1 MPDQDR
7 MGSTVDA
14 PSPARTVYLE
24 RVCIM
29 SNVKTLTLSAIG
41 SLTEA
46 LKHEDKATRIWV
58 KTTDT
63 IIAEGV
69 TSADLAIVKKGGSEA
84 LRDQVKTVIVAT
96 FTAAEQKLLA
106 SDVKTLSDADKVKR
120 RTAQQKIGARFAL
133 VELKLRTA
141 EALLKGK
148 VATTATT
155 AIQRIQIKLK
165 EVIEALQKIEGAEFD
180 ITEAVKRINA
190 VKGMMP
196 AA

>member
-1 MPDQDR
+1 
-7 MGSTVDA
+7 
-14 PSPARTVYLE
+14 
-24 RVCIM
+24 M

-63 IIAEGV
+63 IIAEGI
-69 TSADLAIVKKGGSEA
+69 TSADLATVKKGGSEA
-84 LRDQVKTVIVAT
+84 LRDQIKTVIVAT
-96 FTAAEQKLLA
+96 FSAAEQKLLA
-106 SDVKTLSDADKVKR
+106 SDIKTMNDSDKVKR
-120 RTAQQKIGARFAL
+120 RAAQQMIGARFSL
-133 VELKLRTA
+133 IEQKLRAA
-141 EALLKGK
+141 EALINGK
-148 VATTATT
+148 PATTATT
-155 AIQRIQIKLK
+155 AVQRIQIKLQ
-165 EVIEALQKIEGAEFD
+165 ECIEALQKIESADFD

>member
-1 MPDQDR
+1 M
-7 MGSTVDA
+7 
-14 PSPARTVYLE
+14 RTIYLE

-29 SNVKTLTLSAIG
+29 LNVKTLTLSAIG

-46 LKHEDKATRIWV
+46 LKGEDKQTRIWV

-63 IIAEGV
+63 FIAEGIC
-69 TSADLAIVKKGGSEA
+69 SADLAIVKKGGSEA

-96 FTAAEQKLLA
+96 FTAAAQKLLA
-106 SDVKTLSDADKVKR
+106 SDVKTMSEADKVKR
-120 RTAQQKIGARFAL
+120 RKAQQKIGARFSL
-133 VELKLRTA
+133 IEDKLRAA
-141 EALLKGK
+141 EAALLPK

-165 EVIEALQKIEGAEFD
+165 EVVEALQKIEGAEFD
-180 ITEAVKRINA
+180 ITEAVKRVNA